1 MDMTNRAANPFAGA
15 SSLVEVLRRR
25 AADQPDRLAYRF
37 LAYGE
42 ASEAEEA
49 TLTYAEL
56 ERRARGIAAWLQERG
71 FAGERVLLLYP
82 ASLDYVAA
90 FYGCLLAGAVAV
102 PAYPPRPNRPM
113 PRIRAIVADAQAR
126 VALTTAAVFGT
137 LERRI
142 ADLSDLAAM
151 TWRTTDCMEDDLGD
165 AGADAWR
172 DPAADR
178 GTLAFLQYTSGST
191 ALPKGVMVTHGNL
204 LHNESLIEAACG
216 HSADTPCV
224 SWLPLYHDLG
234 LIGNMIQ
241 SLYVGTP
248 CTLMAPVSFLQSPI
262 RWLRAVSKY
271 GGHTSG
277 GPNFAYE
284 LCVAKTTPEQRAG
297 LDLSSW
303 RVAFNGAEP
312 VRQETLERFSQT
324 FAAYGFR
331 PEAFFPC
338 YGLAETTLIV
348 TGPAQEAPHV
358 HVPFRADELTRNRGV
373 AAEAGE
379 DGAREMVGCGRVLGD
394 QKLAIVDPD
403 SRERCAPGGVGEI
416 WVAGPSIARGY
427 WNRPEETAETF
438 GGVIVGEE
446 GASYLRTGDLGFFYG
461 DSDENTELY
470 ITGRRK
476 DLIIIRG
483 SNHYPQDVEL
493 TAERGHPALRPG
505 GGAAFSVEVDG
516 EERLVVVQEIQR
528 EQRRADLG
536 EVAAAVRK
544 AVADEHEVQLWAL
557 VVIKP
562 GALPKTSSGKVQ
574 RRQTKADFLAGAFAE
589 RAELVGE
596 WREGSHL
603 GSAGGGA
610 AEDAAPVELATR
622 ADVERWLTVRLA
634 GLAGLDAAAI
644 DAGRAIS
651 DYGLDSLKAIE
662 LMHGIE
668 ERTGVSLPMESF
680 FGGLTLSE
688 VVDQVVDQRTGQETE
703 EGLVRDGEEGGDH
716 PLSDGQKALWF
727 LWQLEPESAAYN
739 LTAAVRVGGLG
750 EGGGAALAAAF
761 QTLADRHAAL
771 RTSFVLGAGRSS
783 GWTEPAQR
791 VHPVGTPVDFRI
803 VDASAWSE
811 ELLKTQLDEEAHRP
825 FDLQSGPLLRVRLYE
840 RAVSSP
846 LGGGGLEQGGGQE
859 GGAANGHRPSMS
871 GVFPDGGAPLLTSP
885 LSQPPPSQ
893 GGGNLAA
900 SEHES
905 VLLVALH
912 HIVGDFW
919 SLAVLARELG
929 ALLSGA
935 ALPALDLRYSDA
947 VRWQRR
953 MLAGEDGERLLAWWR
968 ERLAGELPVLDLP
981 TDRPRPPVQTYRGS
995 AVSFALG
1002 TEESSRLRELGRS
1015 HQATLFMTL
1024 LAGFQTLLGRWS
1036 GQTDLLVGAPSAGRG
1051 RARLAGLVG
1060 YFVNPVVLRG
1070 DLAGDPAFG
1079 AFLDRVRGSVLG
1091 AFEHQD
1097 YPFPALVEHLQPE
1110 RDPSRSPLFQV
1121 MFALQSA
1128 PSLQTLQGD
1137 GKEQSLAAFAM
1148 GDETAEVRIGPLR
1161 LRHVALPQR
1170 IAQFDL
1176 TLSMGEIGEG
1186 EDSRIAG
1193 TLDFNLDLFEPG
1205 TAVRLAGSFQAL
1217 LAAAVADPGRPLG
1230 DLPLLSAADRRQILT
1245 DWNVA
1250 AEALPA
1256 APALVP
1262 DLFAAQA
1269 ARVPEAV
1276 AAVHGKER
1284 MTYRDL
1290 AARSAAVASLLRAQG
1305 AGPETLVA
1313 LCAERSL
1320 DLIAGTVG
1328 AMRAGAVYVP
1338 IDPEAPAERRS
1349 FLLADSGASILLTQR
1364 RLGLSWPDGIKTVFL
1379 DEPMPDAADT
1389 VHPVLDPKSGACLIY
1404 TSGSTGEPKGVLLEH
1419 RNLAALVASFL
1430 ASYAPGPGDAVLPLT
1445 SVASA
1450 SFVGEVLPA
1459 LASGAAVVLPDK
1471 TEMLDFAQLTGL
1483 IERASVSILST
1494 VPSMVAGLNA
1504 LKDRLPKLRLL
1515 LSGGEALAAG
1525 DVDRLLD
1532 TAAVVNGYGLTETA
1546 VCSTIHRL
1554 EPSDFTSGLPIPI
1567 GRPVMGHRLYVLDE
1581 RLAPRPAGIPG
1592 ELLIAGAG
1600 LARGY
1605 HRNAAATAERFLP
1618 DPFSEEGGR
1627 MYRTGDLARWRPAG
1641 VLDYLGRID
1650 QQVKIRGFRIEL
1662 GEIESVLGLHPAVKE
1677 CAIVVRDESGEK
1689 RLVAYVVFEGEAAAT
1704 ADLLAYLREKLP
1716 DVMVPSA
1723 YVPLPALPLNANG
1736 KLNAAA
1742 LPAPEPLRPELAA
1755 AFVAPR
1761 GTIER
1766 AVAEVWQE
1774 ALKIEKVG
1782 VDDNFF
1788 DLGGHSLLMAR
1799 VHARLKEVIAPDLSL
1814 IDLFRYPTVRSL
1826 TRFLSPD
1833 LAEQERQQAA
1843 RAAERR
1849 PRHQTE
1855 SRDIAVIGM
1864 GGRFPGA
1871 RNPDQLWR
1879 NLVGGVESI
1888 TRFTDEQ
1895 LLAAGVDPDLIKDPN
1910 YIKAKGIVGDVDLF
1924 DAAFFGYNPRGA
1936 ELTDPQHRVFLE
1948 CAWEAMENAGYD
1960 TDRYPGRVGV
1970 FAGQSMNTYWLNNL
1984 YYHID
1989 LVASVDSLQAAI
2001 GNDKDSLT
2009 TEVSYRMNLRGPSVL
2024 VQSSSSTS
2032 LTAIH
2037 YACQSLLAGEC
2048 DMAITGGSSIHLPE
2062 VSGYLYHEGGT
2073 TDPDGHC
2080 RTFDADAKGFVSGHG
2095 VGAVVLKRL
2104 AEAQADGDQIFAVIK
2119 GSACNNDGSNKVS
2132 YMAPSVDGHADVV
2145 RAAQEAAGVA
2155 PDTLS
2160 YMEAHGTGT
2169 LLGDPI
2175 EIAGLT
2181 QAFRD
2186 GTDKK
2191 QYCAIGSVKTNIGH
2205 LDTAAGVAGFMKT
2218 VLCLHHKTL
2227 PAILHFHTPNPKIDF
2242 ANSPFFVNTELRPWD
2257 VPADFPPGTPRRAG
2271 VSSLGMGGTNTH
2283 VILEEAPPVE
2293 ASGPSR
2299 EHQLLL
2305 LSARTATALESQTLN
2320 LAAHLR
2326 ETPDLSLADAAWTLQ
2341 VGRRGLSHR
2350 RIAVC
2355 RSAEEAVEVLESHD
2369 PEKVID
2375 GWAQGGEKP
2384 VAFLFSGQGA
2394 QYVDM
2399 GLGIYE
2405 TEEVFRAEIDR
2416 CAEILVPRLGSIG
2429 FDLRE
2434 VLYPGEGADPEE
2446 AARRL
2451 QQTAVT
2457 QPALFAVEYALA
2469 KLWMSWGVRPQA
2481 MLGHSIGEYAAAC
2494 LAGVFK
2500 LEDALGLVA
2509 ERGRLMQSMP
2519 PGSMLAVPLPE
2530 PEVAA
2535 LLAHHPEVSLATIN
2549 RLDTC
2554 VVSGPAEAIA
2564 ALERELAARGPVG
2577 DSNGLEVRH
2586 LHTSHAFHSA
2596 MMDPILAEFTA
2607 AVARVERRAP
2617 RIPYL
2622 SNVTGTWIRPEEATD
2637 PAYWA
2642 RQLRGAVR
2650 FADGVAELLREPD
2663 RVLLE
2668 VGPGNTLAT
2677 AARQH
2682 PGRSTSQ
2689 AVVSSLRHPKEKYV
2703 DEAFLAT
2710 SLGKLWLAG
2719 VDIDFAAYHAGEK
2732 RLRASLPTYPFERQ
2746 RFWVEPKKPELAK
2759 KRESADLADWFHAP
2773 VWKQAPWSAAP
2784 AAETLAGEGIEW
2796 LLFLDDLGLGGR
2808 LADRLRGLGARVT
2821 TVEAGEA
2828 FTRRDPEA
2836 YVLDPKRDDGYDAL
2850 LSELDA
2856 DSRSPRKIV
2865 HLWSVSEENETPGLE
2880 STLDHGFHSLLGLAR
2895 ALARRGGEP
2904 EIDLLAVSSG
2914 IHEITGEEVL
2924 RPERATLLG
2933 PCKVIP
2939 REMPNIHCRAVDVA
2953 GRLPRSEAAL
2963 SALVD
2968 GLLGELASAGNDH
2981 AIAYRGGA
2989 RWVQRFEPV
2998 RLAEGAGNARL
3009 RVGGVYL
3016 VTGGLGGIGLAVAE
3030 HLAARYRARLI
3041 LIGRSGLPDRERWNA
3056 WLQEKGSDDRTSRRI
3071 HKVQR
3076 LEELGG
3082 EVLLAAADSADR
3094 KALRRVKAEALARFG
3109 RVDGIFHAAG
3119 VPGMG
3124 LIQTKTRETAEA
3136 VLAPKVRG
3144 TLALAEVFA
3153 DQPLSFLALFSSVTA
3168 VLSQPGQADYSAANA
3183 FLDAFA
3189 YAENARGGPF
3199 TVAVDW
3205 DAWQEVGMAVETEV
3219 PEALRAWREESLRQ
3233 GLSPAQGVEALER
3246 ALRGALPQLV
3256 LSRRDFQVRIEE
3268 SYASRGLEEL
3278 AAEAAGAAREAHA
3291 RPALSSAF
3299 VPPRSDAEQ
3308 KIAAIWEEILGID
3321 KVGVHDNFFDLG
3333 GNSLIGLKVIS
3344 RVKAEF
3350 QADITAVTLFEGPT
3364 VSALARLVQ
3373 PPPADGE
3380 EQAPVFEDRRSRG
3393 ALRRE
3398 KLRNRRG

>member
-1 MDMTNRAANPFAGA
+1 MDMTNLAANPLAGA
-15 SSLVEVLRRR
+15 ASLVEVVRRR
-25 AADQPDRLAYRF
+25 AQEQPDRLAYRF
-37 LAYGE
+37 LADGE
-42 ASEAEEA
+42 VEEA
-49 TLTYAEL
+49 TFTYAEL
-56 ERRARGIAAWLQERG
+56 ERRARTIAAWLQEHG
-71 FAGERVLLLYP
+71 AAGERILLLYP

-126 VALTTAAVFGT
+126 IALTTTAVFST

-142 ADLSDLAAM
+142 ADLPDLAAM
-151 TWRTTDCMEDDLGD
+151 TWRTTDDLPD
-165 AGADAWR
+165 AAAEAWR
-172 DPAADR
+172 DPDADR
-178 GTLAFLQYTSGST
+178 DTLAFLQYTSGST

-216 HSADTPCV
+216 HTPETPCV

-248 CTLMAPVSFLQSPI
+248 CTLMAPVAFLQSPI

-284 LCVAKTTPEQRAG
+284 LCAAKTTPEQREG

-312 VRQETLERFSQT
+312 VRQETLERFTQV
-324 FAAYGFR
+324 FAPYGFR

-348 TGPAQEAPHV
+348 TGPAKELPHV
-358 HVPFRADELTRNRGV
+358 HVPFRAEEMTRHRAV
-373 AAEAGE
+373 AAAGGEA
-379 DGAREMVGCGRVLGD
+379 GAREMVGCGRVLGD
-394 QKLAIVDPD
+394 QEVAIVDPE
-403 SRERCAPGGVGEI
+403 SRARCAADGVGEI
-416 WVAGPSIARGY
+416 WVSGPSIARGY

-438 GGVIVGEE
+438 GAEIAGE
-446 GASYLRTGDLGFFYG
+446 GGRRYLRTGDLGFFHQG
-461 DSDENTELY
+461 ELY

-493 TAERGHPALRPG
+493 TVERGHPALRPG

-536 EVAAAVRK
+536 EIAAAVRK

-557 VVIKP
+557 AVIKP

-589 RAELVGE
+589 RGELVGE
-596 WREGSHL
+596 WREGEK
-603 GSAGGGA
+603 GGGA
-610 AEDAAPVELATR
+610 AGGAEEVPAELATR

-634 GLAGLDAAAI
+634 GLAGVGSAEIAA
-644 DAGRAIS
+644 GQAIS

-680 FGGLTLSE
+680 FGGLTLAE
-688 VVDQVVDQRTGQETE
+688 VVDRVAAERLAAPADAQPVWERLWEETE
-703 EGLVRDGEEGGDH
+703 EAGDH

-739 LTAAVRVGGLG
+739 LTAAVRAGGLG
-750 EGGGAALAAAF
+750 AGTAPILAEAF
-761 QTLADRHAAL
+761 QTLADRHPAL
-771 RTSFVLGAGRSS
+771 RTSFGVGEDG
-783 GWTEPAQR
+783 EPVQR
-791 VHPVGTPVDFRI
+791 VHPVGTPVDFRAE
-803 VDASAWSE
+803 DASAWSE
-811 ELLKTQLDEEAHRP
+811 EVLAAQLDEEAHRP
-825 FDLQSGPLLRVRLYE
+825 FDLQSGPLLRVRLFE
-840 RAVSSP
+840 R
-846 LGGGGLEQGGGQE
+846 
-859 GGAANGHRPSMS
+859 S
-871 GVFPDGGAPLLTSP
+871 GEAP
-885 LSQPPPSQ
+885 
-893 GGGNLAA
+893 
-900 SEHES
+900 

-919 SLAVLARELG
+919 SLAILARELG
-929 ALLSGA
+929 ALIVGTP
-935 ALPALDLRYSDA
+935 LPPLELRYSDA
-947 VRWQRR
+947 VRAQRR
-953 MLAGEDGERLLAWWR
+953 MLAGPEGERLLAWWQ
-968 ERLAGELPVLDLP
+968 ERLGGELPILDLP
-981 TDRPRPPVQTYRGS
+981 TDRPRPPVQTYRGG
-995 AVSFALG
+995 AVRFVLG
-1002 TEESSRLRELGRS
+1002 AEESARLRDLGRA

-1024 LAGFQTLLGRWS
+1024 LAGFQALLGRWS

-1070 DLAGDPAFG
+1070 DLSGAPAFAG
-1079 AFLDRVRGSVLG
+1079 FLDRVRGSVLG

-1110 RDPSRSPLFQV
+1110 RDPSRSPIFQV

-1128 PSLQTLQGD
+1128 PSLQAD
-1137 GKEQSLAAFAM
+1137 GKDQSLAAFAV
-1148 GDETAEVRIGPLR
+1148 GDETAKVKVGPLS

-1176 TLSMGEIGEG
+1176 TLSMGEIGDAAEA
-1186 EDSRIAG
+1186 RLAG

-1205 TAVRLAGSFQAL
+1205 TAARLAGSLQAL
-1217 LAAAVADPGRPLG
+1217 LAAAAADPGRPLA
-1230 DLPLLSAADRRQILT
+1230 DLPLLSAADQRQILVE
-1245 DWNVA
+1245 WNTV
-1250 AEALPA
+1250 EPGLPT
-1256 APALVP
+1256 APPLVP
-1262 DLFAAQA
+1262 ALFAAQA
-1269 ARVPEAV
+1269 AEVPEA
-1276 AAVHGKER
+1276 AAVVRGGAPT
-1284 MTYRDL
+1284 TYREL
-1290 AARSAAVASLLRAQG
+1290 AARSAALAAHLRALG
-1305 AGPETLVA
+1305 VGPEMLVA

-1320 DLIAGTVG
+1320 DLMVGIAGVLQ
-1328 AMRAGAVYVP
+1328 AGAAYVP
-1338 IDPEAPAERRS
+1338 IDPESPADRRS
-1349 FLLADSGASILLTQR
+1349 FLLADAGASILLTQR
-1364 RLGLSWPDGIKTVFL
+1364 RLDLSWPEGVQTVFL
-1379 DEPMPDAADT
+1379 DDPAAGPGEIAPPAI
-1389 VHPVLDPKSGACLIY
+1389 HPESGACLIY
-1404 TSGSTGEPKGVLLEH
+1404 TSGSTGEPKGVLLTH
-1419 RNLAALVASFL
+1419 GNLAALVASFL

-1471 TEMLDFAQLTGL
+1471 GEMLDFTQLIGL
-1483 IERASVSILST
+1483 IESAGVSILST

-1515 LSGGEALAAG
+1515 LSGGETLAAG
-1525 DVDRLLD
+1525 DVDHLLD

-1554 EPSDFTSGLPIPI
+1554 EPADFTSGLPIPI
-1567 GRPVMGHRLYVLDE
+1567 GRPVMGHRLYILDE
-1581 RLAPRPAGIPG
+1581 HLTPRPAGVPG
-1592 ELLIAGAG
+1592 ELYIAGAG

-1605 HRNAAATAERFLP
+1605 RGNPAATAERFLP
-1618 DPFSEEGGR
+1618 DRFAETLGGR
-1627 MYRTGDLARWRPAG
+1627 MYRTGDLARWRPDG

-1662 GEIESVLGLHPAVKE
+1662 GEIESVLGLHPAVRE

-1689 RLVAYVVFEGEAAAT
+1689 RLAAYVVFAEGESAPAGE
-1704 ADLLAYLREKLP
+1704 LLAFLKEKLP

-1736 KLNAAA
+1736 KLDTAA

-1761 GTIER
+1761 GEVER
-1766 AVAEVWQE
+1766 AVAEIWQE

-1788 DLGGHSLLMAR
+1788 DLGGHSLLMTR
-1799 VHARLKEVIAPDLSL
+1799 VHARLKEVVAPDLSL

-1833 LAEQERQQAA
+1833 REETKPQI
-1843 RAAERR
+1843 AERR
-1849 PRHQTE
+1849 MRIETE
-1855 SRDIAVIGM
+1855 DREIAVIGL

-1871 RNPDQLWR
+1871 KNPDQLWR

-1888 TRFTDEQ
+1888 SRFTDEQ
-1895 LLAAGVDPDLIKDPN
+1895 LLAAGVDPELIANPN
-1910 YIKAKGIVGDVDLF
+1910 YIKAKGILGDVDLF

-1960 TDRYPGRVGV
+1960 TDRYAGRVGV

-2048 DMAITGGSSIHLPE
+2048 DMAISGGSSIHLPE

-2080 RTFDADAKGFVSGHG
+2080 RTFDAEAKGFVSGHG

-2104 AEAQADGDQIFAVIK
+2104 ADAQADGDRILAVIK
-2119 GSACNNDGSNKVS
+2119 GSACNNDGSHKVS
-2132 YMAPSVDGHADVV
+2132 YMAPSVDGHAEVV

-2155 PDTLS
+2155 PDTIS
-2160 YMEAHGTGT
+2160 YFEAHGTGT

-2175 EIAGLT
+2175 EVAGVT
-2181 QAFRD
+2181 QAFRA

-2191 QYCAIGSVKTNIGH
+2191 QFCAIGSVKTNIGH
-2205 LDTAAGVAGFMKT
+2205 LDTAAGVAGLMKT

-2227 PAILHFHTPNPKIDF
+2227 PAILHFQRPNPKIDF
-2242 ANSPFFVNTELRPWD
+2242 ANSPFFVNTELRPWE
-2257 VPADFPPGTPRRAG
+2257 VPADFPAGTPRRAG

-2283 VILEEAPPVE
+2283 VVLEEAPPSE
-2293 ASGPSR
+2293 PSGPSR
-2299 EHQLLL
+2299 EWQLLP
-2305 LSARTATALESQTLN
+2305 LSARTASALESQTLN
-2320 LAAHLR
+2320 LIAHLR
-2326 ETPDLSLADAAWTLQ
+2326 ESSDPLADMAWTLQ
-2341 VGRRGLSHR
+2341 AGRRELSHR
-2350 RIAVC
+2350 RIVIC
-2355 RSAEEAVEVLESHD
+2355 RGAEEAVEVLESRD
-2369 PEKVID
+2369 PERVID
-2375 GWAQGGEKP
+2375 GWAERGEKP

-2399 GLGIYE
+2399 GLGLYA
-2405 TEEVFRAEIDR
+2405 TEEVFRAEVDR
-2416 CAEILVPRLGSIG
+2416 CAAILEPHLG

-2434 VLYPGEGADPEE
+2434 VLYPGTGADPEE
-2446 AARRL
+2446 AAKRL

-2457 QPALFAVEYALA
+2457 QPALFVVEYALA

-2481 MLGHSIGEYAAAC
+2481 MLGHSIGEWTAAC

-2500 LEDALGLVA
+2500 LEDALALVA
-2509 ERGRLMQSMP
+2509 ERGRLMQRMP

-2530 PEVAA
+2530 AEVTA
-2535 LLAHHPEVSLATIN
+2535 LLANHPEVSLATIN

-2554 VVSGPAEAIA
+2554 VVSGPPEAIA
-2564 ALERELAARGPVG
+2564 ALEKELTAKELDIRP
-2577 DSNGLEVRH
+2577 

-2596 MMDPILAEFTA
+2596 MMDPILAELAA
-2607 AVARVERRAP
+2607 AVAKVERRAP

-2622 SNVTGTWIRPEEATD
+2622 SNVSGTWIRPEEATD

-2642 RQLRGAVR
+2642 RQLRTAVR

-2663 RVLLE
+2663 RILLE
-2668 VGPGNTLAT
+2668 VGPSNTLAT

-2682 PGRSTSQ
+2682 PARTTSQ
-2689 AVVSSLRHPKEKYV
+2689 AVVSSLRHPKEKHI
-2703 DEAFLAT
+2703 DEAFLVT

-2719 VDIDFAAYHAGEK
+2719 VEIDFAAYHAGER
-2732 RLRASLPTYPFERQ
+2732 RLRVALPTYPFERQ
-2746 RFWVEPKKPELAK
+2746 RFWVEPKKPELAR
-2759 KRESADLADWFHAP
+2759 KRESTDLADWFHAP
-2773 VWKQAPWSAAP
+2773 VWKQAPRAAMP
-2784 AAETLAGEGIEW
+2784 APEALSGGAGADW
-2796 LLFLDDLGLGGR
+2796 LLFQDSLGLGVA
-2808 LADRLRGLGARVT
+2808 LAARLRGLGARVT
-2821 TVEAGEA
+2821 TVEAGA
-2828 FTRRDPEA
+2828 SFTVRGPES
-2836 YVLDPKRDDGYDAL
+2836 YILDPKRDDGYDAL

-2856 DSRSPRKIV
+2856 DSRSPRRIV
-2865 HLWSVSEENETPGLE
+2865 HLWNVFGETETADLDA
-2880 STLDHGFHSLLGLAR
+2880 TLDRGFHSLLGLVR

-2904 EIDLLAVSSG
+2904 AIDLLAVTSG
-2914 IHEITGEEVL
+2914 VHEVTGEEDL
-2924 RPERATLLG
+2924 HPERATLLG

-2939 REMPNIHCRAVDVA
+2939 REMPNVTCRAVDVA

-2963 SALVD
+2963 AALVD
-2968 GLLGELASAGNDH
+2968 GLLAEATAGGNDFVL
-2981 AIAYRGGA
+2981 AYRGGR

-2998 RLAEGAGNARL
+2998 RLEENTGKPRL

-3030 HLAARYRARLI
+3030 HLAERYRAKLI
-3041 LIGRSGLPDRERWNA
+3041 LIGRSGLPERESWVA
-3056 WLQEKGSDDRTSRRI
+3056 WLQANGDGDRRSRSIR
-3071 HKVQR
+3071 KVHR

-3082 EVLLAAADSADR
+3082 EVLALAADSADR
-3094 KALRRVKAEALARFG
+3094 EALRRVKEQALERFG
-3109 RVDGIFHAAG
+3109 RIDGIFHAAG

-3144 TLALAEVFA
+3144 TLALAEVFGDPSPA
-3153 DQPLSFLALFSSVTA
+3153 FLALFSSVTG
-3168 VLSQPGQADYSAANA
+3168 VLSQPAQSDYAAANA

-3189 YAENARGGPF
+3189 FAENARGGPF

-3219 PEALRAWREESLRQ
+3219 PEALRAWRAESLRQ
-3233 GLSPAQGVEALER
+3233 GVSPAQGVAALER
-3246 ALRGALPQLV
+3246 ALRSTLPQLAV
-3256 LSRRDFQVRIEE
+3256 SRRDFQTRIEE

-3278 AAEAAGAAREAHA
+3278 AAAEGGEVREAHA

-3299 VPPRSDAEQ
+3299 VPPRSETEQ
-3308 KIAAIWEEILGID
+3308 KIAAIWQEILGID
-3321 KVGVHDNFFDLG
+3321 KVGIHDNFFDLG

-3350 QADITAVTLFEGPT
+3350 KAEVSAVTLFEGPT
-3364 VSALARLVQ
+3364 VSALAKLVQ
-3373 PPPADGE
+3373 PPAEGE
-3380 EQAPVFEDRRSRG
+3380 EERAPAFEDRRSRG
-3393 ALRRE
+3393 AMRRE
-3398 KLRNRRG
+3398 KMRNRRA

>member
-1 MDMTNRAANPFAGA
+1 MTNLAANPFAGA
-15 SSLVEVLRRR
+15 ASLVEVLRRR
-25 AADQPDRLAYRF
+25 ASEQPDRLAYRF
-37 LAYGE
+37 LADGE
-42 ASEAEEA
+42 VEEA
-49 TLTYAEL
+49 TFTYAEL

-71 FAGERVLLLYP
+71 AAGERVLLLYP
-82 ASLDYVAA
+82 ASLDYVEA

-126 VALTTAAVFGT
+126 FAMTTTAVLST

-142 ADLSDLAAM
+142 ADLPDLAAL
-151 TWRTTDCMEDDLGD
+151 TWRTTDDLE
-165 AGADAWR
+165 AQVAESWR
-172 DPAADR
+172 DPRVDR

-204 LHNESLIEAACG
+204 LHNEGLIEGSCG
-216 HSADTPCV
+216 HGPETPCV

-248 CTLMAPVSFLQSPI
+248 CTLMAPVAFLQSPI

-271 GGHTSG
+271 GAHTSG

-284 LCVAKTTPEQRAG
+284 LCVAKTTPEQREG
-297 LDLSSW
+297 LDLSPW

-312 VRQETLERFSQT
+312 VRQETLERFVRT
-324 FAAYGFR
+324 FAPYGFR
-331 PEAFFPC
+331 PEAPFPC

-348 TGPAQEAPHV
+348 TGPARELPHV
-358 HVPFRADELTRNRGV
+358 HVPFRAEEMTRNRAV
-373 AAEAGE
+373 AAELGE
-379 DGAREMVGCGRVLGD
+379 EGAREMVGCGRVLGD
-394 QKLAIVDPD
+394 QQVAIVDPET
-403 SRERCAPGGVGEI
+403 RERCASEGVGEI
-416 WVAGPSIARGY
+416 WVSGASVARGY
-427 WNRPEETAETF
+427 WNRTEETAETF
-438 GGVIVGEE
+438 GAQILGEE
-446 GASYLRTGDLGFFYG
+446 GPSYLRTGDLGFFHG
-461 DSDENTELY
+461 GELY

-493 TAERGHPALRPG
+493 TVERSHAALRPG

-516 EERLVVVQEIQR
+516 EERLVAVQEIQR
-528 EQRRADLG
+528 EHRRADLG
-536 EVAAAVRK
+536 EIAAAVRK
-544 AVADEHEVQLWAL
+544 AVAEEHEVQLWAL
-557 VVIKP
+557 AVIKP

-574 RRQTKADFLAGAFAE
+574 RRQTKADFLSGAFTE
-589 RAELVGE
+589 RGELIGE
-596 WREGSHL
+596 WREGAGA
-603 GSAGGGA
+603 GSGA
-610 AEDAAPVELATR
+610 AEVEAPAELATR
-622 ADVERWLTVRLA
+622 ADVERWLTGRLA
-634 GLAGLDAAAI
+634 SLAGVDTTGIDPAKAI
-644 DAGRAIS
+644 ADH
-651 DYGLDSLKAIE
+651 GLDSLKAIE

-680 FGGLTLSE
+680 FGGLTLAE
-688 VVDQVVDQRTGQETE
+688 VVDRVAAERFAAPAEADAREAEAGLLREGAET
-703 EGLVRDGEEGGDH
+703 GDH

-727 LWQLEPESAAYN
+727 LWQLEPASPAYN
-739 LTAAVRVGGLG
+739 LSAAVRVGGLRS
-750 EGGGAALAAAF
+750 EDDLRSAF
-761 QTLADRHAAL
+761 QALVDRHPAL
-771 RTSFVLGAGRSS
+771 RTTFLMGADG
-783 GWTEPAQR
+783 EPVQR
-791 VHPVGTPVDFRI
+791 VHPVGTPVDFR
-803 VDASAWSE
+803 VEEGADWS
-811 ELLKTQLDEEAHRP
+811 EEAHRP
-825 FDLQSGPLLRVRLYE
+825 FDLQTGPVLRVRLYE
-840 RAVSSP
+840 RP
-846 LGGGGLEQGGGQE
+846 GDD
-859 GGAANGHRPSMS
+859 P
-871 GVFPDGGAPLLTSP
+871 
-885 LSQPPPSQ
+885 
-893 GGGNLAA
+893 
-900 SEHES
+900 
-905 VLLVALH
+905 VLLLAMH
-912 HIVGDFW
+912 HIAGDFW

-929 ALLSGA
+929 VLAGGGE
-935 ALPALDLRYSDA
+935 LPALDLRFTDS

-953 MLAGEDGERLLAWWR
+953 MLAGPEGERLLAWWR

-995 AVSFALG
+995 AVRFVLG
-1002 TEESSRLRELGRS
+1002 SEESARVRELGRS

-1024 LAGFQTLLGRWS
+1024 LASFQALLGRWS
-1036 GQTDLLVGAPSAGRG
+1036 GQTDLVVGAPSAGRG
-1051 RARLAGLVG
+1051 RARLANVVG
-1060 YFVNPVVLRG
+1060 YFVNPVVLRA
-1070 DLAGDPAFG
+1070 DLGGEPSFADV
-1079 AFLDRVRGSVLG
+1079 LDRARRSVLG
-1091 AFEHQD
+1091 AFEHQE
-1097 YPFPALVEHLQPE
+1097 YPFPALVEHLQPQ

-1128 PSLQTLQGD
+1128 PPLQAIQD
-1137 GKEQSLAAFAM
+1137 GGQEQSLAAFAV
-1148 GDETAEVRIGPLR
+1148 GEEEAEVTVGPLR
-1161 LRHVALPQR
+1161 LRNVPLPQR

-1176 TLSMGEIGEG
+1176 TLSMGEIGSG
-1186 EDSRIAG
+1186 VVG
-1193 TLDFNLDLFEPG
+1193 TLDFNLDLFDPG
-1205 TAVRLAGSFQAL
+1205 TAERLTRSLQAL
-1217 LAAAVADPGRPLG
+1217 LGAALSDSGRPVA
-1230 DLPLLSAADRRQILT
+1230 DLPLL
-1245 DWNVA
+1245 
-1250 AEALPA
+1250 LPA
-1256 APALVP
+1256 DQRQVLVEWNAPANELPSILPLVP
-1262 DLFAAQA
+1262 ELFAQQV

-1276 AAVHGKER
+1276 AAVHGGER
-1284 MTYRDL
+1284 LTYRDL
-1290 AARSAAVASLLRAQG
+1290 DARSGSVAARLRELG

-1320 DLIAGTVG
+1320 DLVTGIMGVL
-1328 AMRAGAVYVP
+1328 RAGAAYVP

-1349 FLLADSGASILLTQR
+1349 FLLADSGASVLLTQR
-1364 RLGLSWPDGIKTVFL
+1364 RLGLSWPEGVRTVFL
-1379 DEPMPDAADT
+1379 DDPDRTGTAPEASIQ
-1389 VHPVLDPKSGACLIY
+1389 PGSAACLIY
-1404 TSGSTGEPKGVLLEH
+1404 TSGSTGEPKGVLLTH
-1419 RNLAALVASFL
+1419 GNLASLVASFL

-1459 LASGAAVVLPDK
+1459 LASGAAIVLPDK
-1471 TEMLDFAQLTGL
+1471 NELLDFAQLTGL
-1483 IERASVSILST
+1483 IERAGVSILST

-1504 LKDRLPKLRLL
+1504 LKDRLPKLRLI
-1515 LSGGEALAAG
+1515 LSGGEALSAG

-1532 TAAVVNGYGLTETA
+1532 TAAIVNGYGLTETA
-1546 VCSTIHRL
+1546 VCSTIYPL
-1554 EPSDFTSGLPIPI
+1554 SAADFGSGQTIPI

-1581 RLAPRPAGIPG
+1581 RLAPRPAGAPG
-1592 ELLIAGAG
+1592 ELFIAGAG

-1605 HRNAAATAERFLP
+1605 HHNPAATAERFLP
-1618 DPFSEEGGR
+1618 DPFAEGGR
-1627 MYRTGDLARWRPAG
+1627 MYRTGDLARWRSDG
-1641 VLDYLGRID
+1641 VLEYLGRID

-1662 GEIESVLGLHPAVKE
+1662 GEIESVLGLHPAVRE
-1677 CAIVVRDESGEK
+1677 CAVLARDESGEK
-1689 RLVAYVVFEGEAAAT
+1689 RLVAYVVFEGDGGST
-1704 ADLLAYLREKLP
+1704 ADLLAFLKERLP
-1716 DVMVPSA
+1716 EVMVPSA

-1736 KLNAAA
+1736 KLDVKA

-1755 AFVAPR
+1755 AYVAPR
-1761 GTIER
+1761 GETER
-1766 AVAEVWQE
+1766 AIAGVWQE
-1774 ALKIEKVG
+1774 ALKIDKVG
-1782 VDDNFF
+1782 MDDNFF
-1788 DLGGHSLLMAR
+1788 DLGGHSLLMTR
-1799 VHARLKEVIAPDLSL
+1799 VHARLQEVLGTGLSL
-1814 IDLFRYPTVRSL
+1814 IDLFRFPTVRSL
-1826 TRFLSPD
+1826 SRFLSPD
-1833 LAEQERQQAA
+1833 REAPERP
-1843 RAAERR
+1843 RSERR
-1849 PRHQTE
+1849 LRLETE
-1855 SRDIAVIGM
+1855 GREIAVIGM

-1871 RNPDQLWR
+1871 KNPDQLWK
-1879 NLVGGVESI
+1879 NLVNGVESI
-1888 TRFTDEQ
+1888 SRFSDEQ
-1895 LLAAGVDPDLIKDPN
+1895 LLAAGVDADLIKDPN
-1910 YIKAKGIVGDVDLF
+1910 YIKAKGIIGDVDLF

-2048 DMAITGGSSIHLPE
+2048 DMAVTGGSSIHLPE

-2095 VGAVVLKRL
+2095 VGAVILKRL
-2104 AEAQADGDQIFAVIK
+2104 AEAQADGDRILAVIK

-2155 PDTLS
+2155 PDTIS
-2160 YMEAHGTGT
+2160 YLEAHGTGT

-2181 QAFRD
+2181 QGFRD
-2186 GTDKK
+2186 GMDKNTDKK
-2191 QYCAIGSVKTNIGH
+2191 QFCAIGSVKTNIGH

-2218 VLCLHHKTL
+2218 ALCLHHKTL
-2227 PAILHFHTPNPKIDF
+2227 PAILHFQHPNPKIDF
-2242 ANSPFFVNTELRPWD
+2242 VNSPFFVNTELRTWE
-2257 VPADFPPGTPRRAG
+2257 VPNGTKRRAG

-2283 VILEEAPPVE
+2283 VVLEEAPPIE
-2293 ASGPSR
+2293 PSGPSR
-2299 EHQLLL
+2299 EWQLLP

-2320 LAAHLR
+2320 LLAHFR
-2326 ETPDLSLADAAWTLQ
+2326 ENPDVPLADAAWTLQ
-2341 VGRRGLSHR
+2341 VGRRVLSHR

-2355 RSAEEAVEVLESHD
+2355 RGVDEAVEVLESRD
-2369 PEKVID
+2369 PERVVD
-2375 GWAQGGEKP
+2375 GWAEGGERP

-2399 GLGIYE
+2399 GLGLYE
-2405 TEEVFRAEIDR
+2405 TEEVFRSEIDR
-2416 CAEILVPRLGSIG
+2416 CAEILVPHLG

-2434 VLYPGEGADPEE
+2434 VLYPGEETDPE
-2446 AARRL
+2446 AAAQRL

-2457 QPALFAVEYALA
+2457 QPALFVVEYALA

-2494 LAGVFK
+2494 LAGVFS
-2500 LEDALGLVA
+2500 LEDALALVA

-2530 PEVAA
+2530 PEMVA
-2535 LLAHHPEVSLATIN
+2535 LLAGHPDLSLATIN

-2554 VVSGPAEAIA
+2554 VVSGPSDAIA
-2564 ALERELAARGPVG
+2564 ALEKELTAREL
-2577 DSNGLEVRH
+2577 DVRP

-2596 MMDPILAEFTA
+2596 MMDPILEDFTA

-2668 VGPGNTLAT
+2668 VGPSNTLAT

-2682 PGRSTSQ
+2682 PARTPSQ

-2703 DEAFLAT
+2703 DEAVLVTA
-2710 SLGKLWLAG
+2710 LGKLWLAG
-2719 VDIDFAAYHAGEK
+2719 VDVDFAAYHAGER
-2732 RLRASLPTYPFERQ
+2732 RLRVPLPTYPFERQ
-2746 RFWVEPKKPELAK
+2746 RFWVEPKKPELAR

-2773 VWKQAPWSAAP
+2773 VWKQAPRAAAP
-2784 AAETLAGEGIEW
+2784 ASLTEEGADW
-2796 LLFLDDLGLGGR
+2796 LLFLDDLGLAHH
-2808 LADRLRGLGARVT
+2808 LAARLRGLGARVT
-2821 TVEAGEA
+2821 TVEAGA
-2828 FTRRDPEA
+2828 SFTRRGEDV
-2836 YVLDPKRDDGYDAL
+2836 YTLDPGREDGYDAL

-2856 DSRSPRKIV
+2856 DGRMPRKIL
-2865 HLWSVSEENETPGLE
+2865 HLWTVSGEGEAPDVPAA
-2880 STLDHGFHSLLGLAR
+2880 LDRGFFSLLWLAR
-2895 ALARRGGEP
+2895 ALARRGDEP
-2904 EIDLLAVSSG
+2904 KIDLLAVSSG
-2914 IHEITGEEVL
+2914 VHEITGEEEL

-2939 REMPNIHCRAVDVA
+2939 REMPNVTCRAVDVS
-2953 GRLPRSEAAL
+2953 GRLPRGEEAQA
-2963 SALVD
+2963 ALVD
-2968 GLLGELASAGNDH
+2968 GLLAELAADASEH
-2981 AIAYRGGA
+2981 VIAYRGA
-2989 RWVQRFEPV
+2989 HRWVQRFEPV
-2998 RLAEGAGNARL
+2998 RLEEGMGRPRL

-3030 HLAARYRARLI
+3030 HLAARYRAKLI
-3041 LIGRSGLPDRERWNA
+3041 LIGRSGLPEQESWPA
-3056 WLQEKGSDDRTSRRI
+3056 WLAAHGDGDHEGDRISRRI
-3071 HKVQR
+3071 KKVQR

-3082 EVLLAAADSADR
+3082 EVLVAAADSADR
-3094 KALRRVKAEALARFG
+3094 EALRAVKARALERFG

-3124 LIQTKTRETAEA
+3124 LIQTKTREIAEG
-3136 VLAPKVRG
+3136 VLAPKVYG
-3144 TLALAEVFA
+3144 TLALAEVFR
-3153 DQPLSFLALFSSVTA
+3153 DQPLAFLALFSSVTA

-3189 YAENARGGPF
+3189 HAHNAAGGPF
-3199 TVAVDW
+3199 TVSVDW

-3233 GLSPAQGVEALER
+3233 GVSPAQGVDALER
-3246 ALRGALPQLV
+3246 ALRGALPQLAV
-3256 LSRRDFQVRIEE
+3256 SRRDFQARVEE

-3278 AAEAAGAAREAHA
+3278 ADAAAGEKREAHA
-3291 RPALSSAF
+3291 RPSLSSAY
-3299 VPPRSDAEQ
+3299 VPPRSEAEQ
-3308 KIAAIWEEILGID
+3308 KIAAIWEEILGIE
-3321 KVGVHDNFFDLG
+3321 KVGVNDNFFDLG

-3350 QADITAVTLFEGPT
+3350 QAEISAVTLFEGPT

-3373 PPPADGE
+3373 PAEEGDEERAPA
-3380 EQAPVFEDRRSRG
+3380 FEDRRSRG
-3393 ALRRE
+3393 AMRRE
-3398 KLRNRRG
+3398 KMRQRRA

>member
-1 MDMTNRAANPFAGA
+1 M
-15 SSLVEVLRRR
+15 
-25 AADQPDRLAYRF
+25 
-37 LAYGE
+37 
-42 ASEAEEA
+42 
-49 TLTYAEL
+49 
-56 ERRARGIAAWLQERG
+56 
-71 FAGERVLLLYP
+71 
-82 ASLDYVAA
+82 
-90 FYGCLLAGAVAV
+90 
-102 PAYPPRPNRPM
+102 
-113 PRIRAIVADAQAR
+113 
-126 VALTTAAVFGT
+126 
-137 LERRI
+137 
-142 ADLSDLAAM
+142 
-151 TWRTTDCMEDDLGD
+151 
-165 AGADAWR
+165 
-172 DPAADR
+172 
-178 GTLAFLQYTSGST
+178 
-191 ALPKGVMVTHGNL
+191 
-204 LHNESLIEAACG
+204 
-216 HSADTPCV
+216 
-224 SWLPLYHDLG
+224 
-234 LIGNMIQ
+234 
-241 SLYVGTP
+241 
-248 CTLMAPVSFLQSPI
+248 
-262 RWLRAVSKY
+262 
-271 GGHTSG
+271 
-277 GPNFAYE
+277 
-284 LCVAKTTPEQRAG
+284 
-297 LDLSSW
+297 
-303 RVAFNGAEP
+303 
-312 VRQETLERFSQT
+312 
-324 FAAYGFR
+324 
-331 PEAFFPC
+331 
-338 YGLAETTLIV
+338 
-348 TGPAQEAPHV
+348 
-358 HVPFRADELTRNRGV
+358 
-373 AAEAGE
+373 
-379 DGAREMVGCGRVLGD
+379 
-394 QKLAIVDPD
+394 
-403 SRERCAPGGVGEI
+403 
-416 WVAGPSIARGY
+416 
-427 WNRPEETAETF
+427 
-438 GGVIVGEE
+438 
-446 GASYLRTGDLGFFYG
+446 
-461 DSDENTELY
+461 
-470 ITGRRK
+470 
-476 DLIIIRG
+476 
-483 SNHYPQDVEL
+483 
-493 TAERGHPALRPG
+493 
-505 GGAAFSVEVDG
+505 
-516 EERLVVVQEIQR
+516 
-528 EQRRADLG
+528 
-536 EVAAAVRK
+536 
-544 AVADEHEVQLWAL
+544 
-557 VVIKP
+557 
-562 GALPKTSSGKVQ
+562 
-574 RRQTKADFLAGAFAE
+574 
-589 RAELVGE
+589 
-596 WREGSHL
+596 
-603 GSAGGGA
+603 
-610 AEDAAPVELATR
+610 
-622 ADVERWLTVRLA
+622 
-634 GLAGLDAAAI
+634 
-644 DAGRAIS
+644 
-651 DYGLDSLKAIE
+651 
-662 LMHGIE
+662 
-668 ERTGVSLPMESF
+668 
-680 FGGLTLSE
+680 
-688 VVDQVVDQRTGQETE
+688 
-703 EGLVRDGEEGGDH
+703 
-716 PLSDGQKALWF
+716 
-727 LWQLEPESAAYN
+727 
-739 LTAAVRVGGLG
+739 G
-750 EGGGAALAAAF
+750 EGG
-761 QTLADRHAAL
+761 
-771 RTSFVLGAGRSS
+771 
-783 GWTEPAQR
+783 
-791 VHPVGTPVDFRI
+791 
-803 VDASAWSE
+803 
-811 ELLKTQLDEEAHRP
+811 
-825 FDLQSGPLLRVRLYE
+825 
-840 RAVSSP
+840 
-846 LGGGGLEQGGGQE
+846 QGGE
-859 GGAANGHRPSMS
+859 GP
-871 GVFPDGGAPLLTSP
+871 
-885 LSQPPPSQ
+885 
-893 GGGNLAA
+893 
-900 SEHES
+900 

-953 MLAGEDGERLLAWWR
+953 MLAGAEGERLLAWWR

-1002 TEESSRLRELGRS
+1002 AEESSRLHELGRA

-1024 LAGFQTLLGRWS
+1024 LAGFQTLLSRWS

-1128 PSLQTLQGD
+1128 PSLQEG

-1148 GDETAEVRIGPLR
+1148 GDETAEVRIGPLH

-1176 TLSMGEIGEG
+1176 TLSMGEIGTAG
-1186 EDSRIAG
+1186 NAADSRIAG

-1205 TAVRLAGSFQAL
+1205 TAARLAGSFQAL

-1230 DLPLLSAADRRQILT
+1230 DLPLLSAADQRQILA

-1250 AEALPA
+1250 AEALPSVV
-1256 APALVP
+1256 PLVP
-1262 DLFAAQA
+1262 GLFAVQA

-1284 MTYRDL
+1284 MTYRELD
-1290 AARSAAVASLLRAQG
+1290 ARSAAVASLLRAEG

-1313 LCAERSL
+1313 LCTERSL
-1320 DLIAGTVG
+1320 DLVAGIVG
-1328 AMRAGAVYVP
+1328 ALRAGAVYVP

-1364 RLGLSWPDGIKTVFL
+1364 WLGLSWPDGIRTVFL
-1379 DEPMPDAADT
+1379 DDSAPAPSDT
-1389 VHPVLDPKSGACLIY
+1389 VLPAIHPESGACLIY

-1419 RNLAALVASFL
+1419 RNLAVLVASFL

-1459 LASGAAVVLPDK
+1459 LASGAAVVLPGK
-1471 TEMLDFAQLTGL
+1471 NEMLDFAELTGL
-1483 IERASVSILST
+1483 IERAGVSILST

-1554 EPSDFTSGLPIPI
+1554 EPADFTSGLPIPI

-1581 RLAPRPAGIPG
+1581 RLAPRPAGVPG
-1592 ELLIAGAG
+1592 ELLIAGTG

-1605 HRNAAATAERFLP
+1605 HHNPAATAERFLP
-1618 DPFSEEGGR
+1618 DPFSEGDSTGGR
-1627 MYRTGDLARWRPAG
+1627 MYRTGDLARWRPDG

-1662 GEIESVLGLHPAVKE
+1662 GEIESVLGLHPAVRE
-1677 CAIVVRDESGEK
+1677 CAILMRPTTREESGEK
-1689 RLVAYVVFEGEAAAT
+1689 RLVAYVVFEEETGST
-1704 ADLLAYLREKLP
+1704 ADLLAYLKEKLP

-1736 KLNAAA
+1736 KLDTAA

-1788 DLGGHSLLMAR
+1788 DLGGHSLLMTR

-1849 PRHQTE
+1849 PRMGSE

-1888 TRFTDEQ
+1888 SRFTDEQ

-1948 CAWEAMENAGYD
+1948 CAWEAMEDAGYD

-2145 RAAQEAAGVA
+2145 RAAQEVAGVA
-2155 PDTLS
+2155 PDTIS
-2160 YMEAHGTGT
+2160 YLEAHGTGT

-2186 GTDKK
+2186 GTERK

-2242 ANSPFFVNTELRPWD
+2242 ANSPFFVNAELRPWD
-2257 VPADFPPGTPRRAG
+2257 LPADFPPGTPRRAG

-2283 VILEEAPPVE
+2283 VILEEAPPIE
-2293 ASGPSR
+2293 PSGSSR
-2299 EHQLLL
+2299 EYQLLL

-2326 ETPDLSLADAAWTLQ
+2326 ETPDLPLADAAWTLQ
-2341 VGRRGLSHR
+2341 AGRRALSHR

-2355 RSAEEAVEVLESHD
+2355 RSAAEAVEVLESRD
-2369 PEKVID
+2369 PERVID

-2399 GLGIYE
+2399 GLGLYE

-2416 CAEILVPRLGSIG
+2416 CAELLVPRLGSIG

-2434 VLYPGEGADPEE
+2434 VLYPGEGADPEA

-2451 QQTAVT
+2451 QQTALT

-2481 MLGHSIGEYAAAC
+2481 MLGHSIGEYTAAC

-2519 PGSMLAVPLPE
+2519 AGSMLAVPLPE
-2530 PEVAA
+2530 PEVTA
-2535 LLAHHPEVSLATIN
+2535 LLANHPDVSLATIN

-2564 ALERELAARGPVG
+2564 VLERELAARG
-2577 DSNGLEVRH
+2577 DGLEARH

-2596 MMDPILAEFTA
+2596 MMNPILEEFTA

-2668 VGPGNTLAT
+2668 VGPSNTLAT

-2689 AVVSSLRHPKEKYV
+2689 AVVSSLRHPKEKYL
-2703 DEAFLAT
+2703 DEAVLAT

-2719 VDIDFAAYHAGEK
+2719 VDIDFAAYHAGER
-2732 RLRASLPTYPFERQ
+2732 RLRVSLPTYPFERQ

-2773 VWKQAPWSAAP
+2773 VWKQAPWSVAP
-2784 AAETLAGEGIEW
+2784 APETLAGEGSGVEW
-2796 LLFLDDLGLGGR
+2796 LLFLDDLGLGR
-2808 LADRLRGLGARVT
+2808 SLAARLRGLGARVT

-2828 FTRRDPEA
+2828 FTRRGPEA

-2865 HLWSVSEENETPGLE
+2865 HLWSVSGENEDAGLVA
-2880 STLDHGFHSLLGLAR
+2880 TLDRGFHSLLGLAR

-2904 EIDLLAVSSG
+2904 PIDLLAVSSG
-2914 IHEITGEEVL
+2914 VHEITGEEVL
-2924 RPERATLLG
+2924 RPEQATLLG

-2939 REMPNIHCRAVDVA
+2939 REMPNLTCRAVDVA
-2953 GRLPRSEAAL
+2953 ARLPRSEAAL
-2963 SALVD
+2963 GVLVD
-2968 GLLGELASAGNDH
+2968 GLLGELSSGRSDH
-2981 AIAYRGGA
+2981 AIAYRGGS

-2998 RLAEGAGNARL
+2998 RLEEGAGKPRL

-3030 HLAARYRARLI
+3030 HLAARYRAKLI
-3041 LIGRSGLPDRERWNA
+3041 LIGRSGLPDRETWSA

-3071 HKVQR
+3071 RKVQR

-3082 EVLLAAADSADR
+3082 EVLAVAADSADR
-3094 KALRRVKAEALARFG
+3094 EALRRVKAQTLARFG

-3136 VLAPKVRG
+3136 VLAPKVQG

-3153 DQPLSFLALFSSVTA
+3153 DQPISFLALFSSVTA

-3199 TVAVDW
+3199 IVSVDW

-3246 ALRGALPQLV
+3246 ALRGALPQLA
-3256 LSRRDFQVRIEE
+3256 LSRRDFQTRIEE

-3278 AAEAAGAAREAHA
+3278 AAAEGGAARETHA

-3299 VPPRSDAEQ
+3299 VPPRSEAEQ

-3350 QADITAVTLFEGPT
+3350 QADISAVTLFEGPT

-3373 PPPADGE
+3373 PPAAGGE